1 MEHLMTRHSSLI
13 VDCLLGFLLAAAIL
27 AILPVIGA
35 LIFIVRPGIIIAAT
49 LLLIIIV
56 ALFASS
62 RRFRAWVHE
71 ESMTDIDY
79 RGLKLDPHTRVSLN
93 HSWARIYDVVV
104 VGVDD
109 ILQAA
114 LGPIEAV
121 ELPADGTRVRSGE
134 PLFVLCHADRR
145 IEVASPISG
154 TVLACNSA
162 IRKNPALINE
172 NPFHDG
178 WVVRLQSDVPSEERK
193 SLLCG
198 CQARKWF
205 REEVDRLF
213 ETLGGSRRDD
223 AAVEAEI
230 PPAQIHS
237 RLDDHAWRELSSTL
251 RAQSSHP
258 A

>member
-93 HSWARIYDVVV
+93 HSWAQIYDVVV

-109 ILQAA
+109 VLQAA
-114 LGPIEAV
+114 LGPIDDV
-121 ELPADGTRVRSGE
+121 ELPAVGTSVRRGD
-134 PLFVLCHADRR
+134 PLFVLRHDDRR
-145 IEVASPISG
+145 IEVAAPISG
-154 TVLACNSA
+154 TVLACNSK
-162 IRKNPALINE
+162 IRQQPSLINE
-172 NPFHDG
+172 HPFHEG
-178 WVVRLQSDVPSEERK
+178 WIVRLQSDVPSEERK
-193 SLLCG
+193 TLLSG
-198 CQARKWF
+198 RRARKWF
-205 REEVDRLF
+205 RCEVDQLLDSLVTPRL
-213 ETLGGSRRDD
+213 EGNEVPAERIHCCIDD
-223 AAVEAEI
+223 
-230 PPAQIHS
+230 Q
-237 RLDDHAWRELSSTL
+237 AWNELSTRL
-251 RAQSSHP
+251 QPR
-258 A
+258 